1 MHFEN
6 NRLTLGIPSRF
17 FYEKYEDEF
26 YSILSGTLKKVYGEG
41 VQLDYELFIIRN
53 DNDSKVT
60 IMGSQKSHAVKN
72 KFVQSMQ
79 SMSPVGDNKNEKT
92 PDFDPQL
99 NESLTF
105 ENYCIGESNRLPFTI
120 AEYIANNPG
129 KNDFNPFFLYGDVG
143 VGKTHLIQAIGIRAV
158 SYTHLRAHRH

>member
-1 MHFEN
+1 MTEDYKIKWNRCLEIIRDNIGETKTRTWFSPAKPLHFEN

-72 KFVQSMQ
+72 KFIQSMQ
-79 SMSPVGDNKNEKT
+79 SMSPVGDKKNDRT

-120 AEYIANNPG
+120 A
-129 KNDFNPFFLYGDVG
+129 
-143 VGKTHLIQAIGIRAV
+143 
-158 SYTHLRAHRH
+158 